1 MDTLN
6 YVQNMDN
13 PNYVQNMDN
22 PNYIQN
28 MDNPNYEED
37 ELGGTTRVLYGATP
51 LYRYMQKKTGDT
63 SSTPYLFFKS
73 VT

>member
-1 MDTLN
+1 
-6 YVQNMDN
+6 
-13 PNYVQNMDN
+13 
-22 PNYIQN
+22 

-51 LYRYMQKKTGDT
+51 LYRYMQEKTGDT
-63 SSTPYLFFKS
+63 ISTPYSFFKS